1 MSTSNNIFLFFIEQD
16 YKQNFS
22 FNLFM
27 VFKTKRHIS
36 SAHK

>member
-1 MSTSNNIFLFFIEQD
+1 MSVSNNNLLFFIEQD

-27 VFKTKRHIS
+27 VFKTKRHIP